1 MTADTSTHSL
11 LAATAAL
18 LDRGRGIGRLS
29 HLLTAAALLA
39 LVAIGLTGVH
49 QPLTVAM
56 LGLSVLA
63 GVAQLYFG
71 LCVGFDAALF
81 RGLADAT
88 VIGAP
93 ELAKLDTA
101 LTTMGLLPA
110 GKAGRPLEQRVAGA
124 CRLFYKQAGS
134 LVLQIALFLL
144 GAIVAVLS

>member
-1 MTADTSTHSL
+1 M
-11 LAATAAL
+11 
-18 LDRGRGIGRLS
+18 
-29 HLLTAAALLA
+29 TAAALLA
-39 LVAIGLTGVH
+39 LVAIGFTGVH
-49 QPLTVAM
+49 QPLTVAT

-71 LCVGFDAALF
+71 LRVGFDAALF

-93 ELAKLDTA
+93 ELAKLDAA